1 MEKVRNLAIRASV
14 AATPVLAVLAGAQD
28 SSSFNAGQVATGV
41 MTYIGGIAA
50 AGVGVLALT
59 IGLSAAWRYAKKF
72 LKG

>member
-1 MEKVRNLAIRASV
+1 MLSKIRSALGLSV
-14 AATPVLAVLAGAQD
+14 PLLLVAFAQD
-28 SSSFNAGQVATGV
+28 SGGSFQPGTIATGV

-59 IGLSAAWRYAKKF
+59 VGLSAAWRYAKKF

>member
-1 MEKVRNLAIRASV
+1 MEKLRVFVGRSV
-14 AATPVLAVLAGAQD
+14 ALAAPLVLAGAFAED
-28 SSSFNAGQVATGV
+28 ASFNAGQVATGV

>member
-1 MEKVRNLAIRASV
+1 MEKVRNLALRTSAV
-14 AATPVLAVLAGAQD
+14 AVPVLAALSFAQD
-28 SSSFNAGQVATGV
+28 SSFNSGQIATGV

-59 IGLSAAWRYAKKF
+59 VGLSAAWRYAKKF